1 MSQFHEEAALGVIYD
16 HRLARKLLRYLYPY
30 RYFVVVSVVL
40 LAAVS
45 LLRLVGP
52 YLVKVAIDDHILKS
66 DFSGLQGDVFLFVLV
81 LVAQFAVGYAQT
93 YLTNWTGQQ
102 IMADLRRQIFRHV
115 QELDVSFF
123 DRTPVGRI
131 ITRMTNDVD
140 VLNELFTSGVVNIVG
155 DLVSLLGIVGIM
167 VWLDWRLALVTF
179 AVIPLL
185 FAATIIFK
193 RKVRGTYRRVR
204 TALARINAF
213 LQEHLTGM
221 SIVQVFVQENR
232 KLKEFEQRN
241 REHLDANLAS
251 IYYYAVYYP
260 VVDVLGAVSIALI
273 VWYGG
278 GQVLQGAVQLGVLV
292 AFVQYAER
300 FYKPISDLS
309 EKFNILQSA
318 MASSERIFDLLETP
332 VEIRSPERPAPLQQV
347 RGEIE
352 FRNVSFAYRADI
364 PVLYDINLHIR
375 PGEKIAVVGPTGSG
389 KSTLINLLC
398 RFYEP
403 TQGEILLD
411 GVDIRRIDLP
421 TLRGALALVLQD
433 VHLFSGT
440 VEENIRLWMH
450 PISREDVLE
459 ALRQVHGDRVL
470 GRLPQGLETQV
481 GERGSNLSTGQRQLI
496 AFARALAHRPA
507 VLILDEATS
516 SVDTETELLIQDA
529 VYRLMEHQ
537 TSIII
542 AHRLS
547 TIQHCDRIVVL
558 HKGRIREMG
567 THRELLARNGIYRR
581 LYELQFAERAVGLRQ
596 AAG

>member
-40 LAAVS
+40 LTAVS

-52 YLVKVAIDDHILKS
+52 YLVKVAIDDHILKD
-66 DFSGLQGDVFLFVLV
+66 DFSGLQGVVFLFVLV
-81 LVAQFAVGYAQT
+81 LVGQFAVGYAQT
-93 YLTNWTGQQ
+93 YITNWTGQQ

-450 PISREDVLE
+450 PISRENVLE

>member
-40 LAAVS
+40 LTAVS

-66 DFSGLQGDVFLFVLV
+66 DFSGLQGVVFLFVLV

-567 THRELLARNGIYRR
+567 THRELLARKGIYRR

>member
-52 YLVKVAIDDHILKS
+52 YLVKVAIDDHILKN
-66 DFSGLQGDVFLFVLV
+66 DFSGLQGVVFLFVLV
-81 LVAQFAVGYAQT
+81 LVGQFAVGYAQT
-93 YLTNWTGQQ
+93 YITNWTGQQ

-450 PISREDVLE
+450 PISRENVLE

>member
-1 MSQFHEEAALGVIYD
+1 
-16 HRLARKLLRYLYPY
+16 
-30 RYFVVVSVVL
+30 
-40 LAAVS
+40 
-45 LLRLVGP
+45 
-52 YLVKVAIDDHILKS
+52 VKVAIDDHILKD
-66 DFSGLQGDVFLFVLV
+66 DFSGLQGVVFLFVLV
-81 LVAQFAVGYAQT
+81 LVGQFAVGYAQT
-93 YLTNWTGQQ
+93 YITNWTGQQ

>member
-66 DFSGLQGDVFLFVLV
+66 DFSGLQGVVFLFVLV
-81 LVAQFAVGYAQT
+81 LVGQFAVGYAQT
-93 YLTNWTGQQ
+93 YITNWTGQQ

>member
-1 MSQFHEEAALGVIYD
+1 
-16 HRLARKLLRYLYPY
+16 
-30 RYFVVVSVVL
+30 VVL

-52 YLVKVAIDDHILKS
+52 YLVKVAIDDHILKD
-66 DFSGLQGDVFLFVLV
+66 DFSGLQGVVFLFVLV
-81 LVAQFAVGYAQT
+81 LVGQFAVGYAQT
-93 YLTNWTGQQ
+93 YITNWTGQQ

-450 PISREDVLE
+450 PISRENVLE

>member
-52 YLVKVAIDDHILKS
+52 YLVKVAIDDHILKD
-66 DFSGLQGDVFLFVLV
+66 DFSGLQGVVFLFVLV
-81 LVAQFAVGYAQT
+81 LVGQFAVGYAQT
-93 YLTNWTGQQ
+93 YITNWTGQQ

-450 PISREDVLE
+450 PISRENVLE

>member
-1 MSQFHEEAALGVIYD
+1 
-16 HRLARKLLRYLYPY
+16 
-30 RYFVVVSVVL
+30 
-40 LAAVS
+40 
-45 LLRLVGP
+45 
-52 YLVKVAIDDHILKS
+52 
-66 DFSGLQGDVFLFVLV
+66 
-81 LVAQFAVGYAQT
+81 AQFAVGYAQT

>member
-66 DFSGLQGDVFLFVLV
+66 DFSGLQGVVFLFVLV
-81 LVAQFAVGYAQT
+81 LVGQFAVGYAQT
-93 YLTNWTGQQ
+93 YITNWTGQQ

-567 THRELLARNGIYRR
+567 THRELLARKGIYRR